1 MDYYMISK
9 ILTVILVF
17 VTLTSAYTTY
27 RLRLIS
33 MLLSYELHDCVVYTS
48 KKLELLSLQA
58 RSYSML
64 QKITELDRKNKE
76 QQPMIQEKKTI
87 KTKSIPFVESEP
99 IVPMTLETSPLDEYF
114 SKKSILLPHT
124 SGI

>member
-17 VTLTSAYTTY
+17 VTMTSAYTTY

-33 MLLSYELHDCVVYTS
+33 MLLSYELHECAVYTS
-48 KKLELLSLQA
+48 KKLELLSLEA

-64 QKITELDRKNKE
+64 KKIIELDRENKE
-76 QQPMIQEKKTI
+76 QQPMIQENKKETV
-87 KTKSIPFVESEP
+87 KTNNTEP
-99 IVPMTLETSPLDEYF
+99 IEPITLKTSPLDEYF
-114 SKKSILLPHT
+114 STKSILLPHT
-124 SGI
+124 SSI

>member
-17 VTLTSAYTTY
+17 VTMTSAYTTY

-33 MLLSYELHDCVVYTS
+33 MLLSLELHECSVYTS
-48 KKLELLSLQA
+48 KKLELLALEA
-58 RSYSML
+58 RSYNML
-64 QKITELDRKNKE
+64 KNIIELDRENKGR
-76 QQPMIQEKKTI
+76 QPTMVQEEKQTVKTENI
-87 KTKSIPFVESEP
+87 EP